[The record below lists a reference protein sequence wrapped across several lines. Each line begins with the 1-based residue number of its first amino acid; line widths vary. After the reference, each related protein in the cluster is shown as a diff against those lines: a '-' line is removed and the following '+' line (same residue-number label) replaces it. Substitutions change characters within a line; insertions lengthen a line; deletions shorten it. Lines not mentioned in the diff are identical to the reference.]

1 MDVPVRE
8 GSMSRKSFAAGIVA
22 GALAIGISLLIRSL
36 AGGPFLPELASQT
49 LFSLTPGEFESQAVE
64 NFGPLAKYSAFTA
77 AIIINFILY
86 GLFGIIIDK
95 IHIKSKKSGYVRK
108 ALLSSLVAYIILLI
122 ISVALVTTIQLRSP
136 TGAISVPILA
146 ISLAM
151 PQIVFGFVF
160 ASFFRI
166 SKPVKKVTDVNA
178 YQSPPNIQRRNVSR
192 RDFLQFI
199 TVSAVAFPILY
210 FGLNRLFSE
219 QSQGQEEQELA
230 SSSQLQPK
238 SRTLGFEDPMLAPL
252 LASEVTPTYLFY
264 RIDINP
270 IVPVVDEKTWNLNIK
285 GLVNNPFTVSYDE
298 LKAMPAVEQYATL
311 QCVSNKIGGDLISTA
326 LWKGVKLNQILEKAK
341 VKPGSKYIAFR
352 CSDGYDVGIPLEK
365 GLMEGTI
372 LAYEMN
378 MSTLTAKHGFPVR
391 AIVPGLYGMMNPKWI
406 TEIELVDGVYEGYWQ
421 RNGWTN
427 DADIHTVSTIVI
439 PGMAQLRDRF
449 RKLDETPN
457 VIPGQKAPIAGIA
470 FGGDRG
476 ISKVE
481 VSTDGGVT
489 WKAALIK
496 EPLSKYTWVLW
507 TAGFPA
513 DKTTYKIIVRATDKT
528 GQIQ

>member
-1 MDVPVRE
+1 MTATAGHQLR
-8 GSMSRKSFAAGIVA
+8 RSFIAGIVA

-146 ISLAM
+146 ISLAI

-178 YQSPPNIQRRNVSR
+178 YQSPPNSQRRNVSR

-238 SRTLGFEDPMLAPL
+238 SR
-252 LASEVTPTYLFY
+252 
-264 RIDINP
+264 
-270 IVPVVDEKTWNLNIK
+270 PV
-285 GLVNNPFTVSYDE
+285 
-298 LKAMPAVEQYATL
+298 
-311 QCVSNKIGGDLISTA
+311 
-326 LWKGVKLNQILEKAK
+326 
-341 VKPGSKYIAFR
+341 
-352 CSDGYDVGIPLEK
+352 
-365 GLMEGTI
+365 
-372 LAYEMN
+372 
-378 MSTLTAKHGFPVR
+378 
-391 AIVPGLYGMMNPKWI
+391 
-406 TEIELVDGVYEGYWQ
+406 
-421 RNGWTN
+421 
-427 DADIHTVSTIVI
+427 
-439 PGMAQLRDRF
+439 
-449 RKLDETPN
+449 
-457 VIPGQKAPIAGIA
+457 
-470 FGGDRG
+470 
-476 ISKVE
+476 
-481 VSTDGGVT
+481 
-489 WKAALIK
+489 
-496 EPLSKYTWVLW
+496 
-507 TAGFPA
+507 
-513 DKTTYKIIVRATDKT
+513 
-528 GQIQ
+528 